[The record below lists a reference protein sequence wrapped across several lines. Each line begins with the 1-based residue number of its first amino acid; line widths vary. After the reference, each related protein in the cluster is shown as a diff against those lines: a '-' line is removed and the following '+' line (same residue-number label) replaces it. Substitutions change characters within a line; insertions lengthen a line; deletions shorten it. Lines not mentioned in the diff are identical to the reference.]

1 MGTEENARQICLL
14 VTARGSKG
22 EVLVI
27 RSIVQAND
35 AMIHQHKLIWLLQL
49 CHIAMLYSENDRV
62 HARPL
67 LGNQLTR
74 DGSSPDLIA
83 DARFSAINSF
93 FYVG

>member
-1 MGTEENARQICLL
+1 
-14 VTARGSKG
+14 
-22 EVLVI
+22 
-27 RSIVQAND
+27 
-35 AMIHQHKLIWLLQL
+35 
-49 CHIAMLYSENDRV
+49 MLYSENDRV

-93 FYVG
+93 FYVGWQNRAWKKCSCKITRAVPGREILDGIG